1 MMEIIPGIYQVRLP
15 LPFTPLGEAPMGQ
28 VVSQTNIYLIR
39 GNAGWL
45 QVDAGWNAPETF
57 EAYKKGIREI
67 GINLEDISDIIITH
81 AHLDHFGL
89 AGRLKGLS
97 GAKLALH
104 EREKYFIEPGDK
116 TFEHVAHE
124 MKEWLYQNGTPEDD
138 IPGAHK
144 IPKGPIRFISPIL
157 PDLVFFSGD
166 IGDPDI
172 FLSGDE
178 RIDTGPF
185 DFEVVW
191 TPGHSPGH
199 ICLYERQKKVLIS
212 GDHILA
218 EITPEIGFS
227 PFSTNSS
234 NPLGDYIDSLK
245 DLRGLDVGLVLPS
258 HGDCFT
264 NVQGRIDELIQH
276 HATRKEA
283 ILQVL
288 GNRSATAYE
297 IASQLPW
304 MPQKG
309 GVPWAELDHLNRR
322 MALME
327 TLAHLKIL
335 KQEKKVDASYK
346 DGREFYVAA

>member
-1 MMEIIPGIYQVRLP
+1 MEVIPGIYQVRLP
-15 LPFTPLGEAPMGQ
+15 LPFTPIGEAPMGQ

-57 EAYKKGIREI
+57 EAYKEGIREI
-67 GINLEDISDIIITH
+67 GINLEDISEIIITH

-89 AGRLKGLS
+89 AGKIKGLS
-97 GAKLALH
+97 GAQLALH
-104 EREKYFIEPGDK
+104 EKERYFIEPGDK
-116 TFEHVAHE
+116 TFEQIARE
-124 MKEWLYQNGTPEDD
+124 MKEWLYQNGTPEDN
-138 IPGAHK
+138 IPGSQR
-144 IPKGPIRFISPIL
+144 IPKGPIKFISPIL
-157 PDLVFFSGD
+157 PDLVFFRGD

-172 FLSGDE
+172 FFSGGE
-178 RIDTGPF
+178 RINTGPF
-185 DFEVVW
+185 DFEVLW

-227 PFSTNSS
+227 PFSSS
-234 NPLGDYIDSLK
+234 SSDPLGDYIDSLK
-245 DLRGLDVGLVLPS
+245 DLRGLDVERVLPA
-258 HGDCFT
+258 HGDCFSHL
-264 NVQGRIDELIQH
+264 QGRIDELIQH
-276 HATRKEA
+276 HENRKET
-283 ILQVL
+283 ILQFL
-288 GNRSATAYE
+288 GNKPATAYE
-297 IASQLPW
+297 IASKLPW

-309 GVPWAELDHLNRR
+309 GVSWAELDHLNRR

-335 KQEKKVDASYK
+335 EKEKKVDTSYR
-346 DGREFYVAA
+346 DGREFYSAA

>member
-1 MMEIIPGIYQVRLP
+1 MEIIPGIYQVRLP
-15 LPFTPLGEAPMGQ
+15 LPFTPVGEAPMGQ
-28 VVSQTNIYLIR
+28 VVGQINIYLIR
-39 GNAGWL
+39 GNDGWL

-57 EAYKKGIREI
+57 EAYKEGMREI
-67 GINLEDISDIIITH
+67 GINLEDISEIVITH

-104 EREKYFIEPGDK
+104 EQERYFIAPGDK
-116 TFEHVAHE
+116 TFEQVARE

-138 IPGAHK
+138 IPGSHR
-144 IPKGPIRFISPIL
+144 IPKGPMKFISPVL

-166 IGDPDI
+166 IGVPDI
-172 FLSGDE
+172 FFSGGE
-178 RIDTGPF
+178 RINTGPF

-199 ICLYERQKKVLIS
+199 ICLYERAKKVLIS

-218 EITPEIGFS
+218 DITPEIGFS
-227 PFSTNSS
+227 PFANNS
-234 NPLGDYIDSLK
+234 NPLGNYIDSLK
-245 DLRGLDVGLVLPS
+245 DLRGLAVERVLPS

-264 NVQGRIDELIQH
+264 DFQRRIDELILH
-276 HATRKEA
+276 HEKRKEA

-288 GNRSATAYE
+288 GDRPATAYE

-309 GVPWAELDHLNRR
+309 GVPWIELDHLNRR

-335 KQEKKVDASYK
+335 EQEKKVDKSYR
-346 DGREFYVAA
+346 DGREFYFAA